1 MGTGGSSSPL
11 PPEIVINLGL
21 RGIACSLYLKLAQGS
36 SLVLFVK
43 RTAPA
48 GRAGSLCPCVLLT
61 GPVRLRGFLSSPLRS
76 SRISLSLRAALSL
89 FHYSRPLAH
98 PDNCTRKVFRV
109 FPSLTLVSSES
120 SPRPISIIKL
130 VRYRTYTDDLSPD
143 RLSGVLLACA
153 MGIFILRWVSRLDAF
168 SVYPVRTSLPCC
180 ALGRTTVAPVVRPFR
195 SSRTRNSS
203 SHDSSAHD
211 G

>member
-1 MGTGGSSSPL
+1 MRHGSAGPIKKPL
-11 PPEIVINLGL
+11 PIGSGL
-21 RGIACSLYLKLAQGS
+21 SGIRQRPILPGRHQPSTFGAEELNFCVRDGNRWD
-36 SLVLFVK
+36 LFAIAAGNRFVFP
-43 RTAPA
+43 RILTTAP
-48 GRAGSLCPCVLLT
+48 GR
-61 GPVRLRGFLSSPLRS
+61 F
-76 SRISLSLRAALSL
+76 
-89 FHYSRPLAH
+89 
-98 PDNCTRKVFRV
+98 FRV
-109 FPSLTLVSSES
+109 FSPVLTLVSFKS

-143 RLSGVLLACA
+143 RLSGVLLAYA